1 MKIHNLASL
10 GVLLFAILFPV
21 IEPQNQLQIGS
32 SLVDSG
38 SPARRVDPETIRQA
52 RINPSQS
59 FATVDPLVFL
69 SSIETGGRP
78 DALAIDTCRT
88 PSEVLLYDRLT
99 SNVRFLNS
107 VALTLFPDLV
117 NLPTWNDKKWIAFDR
132 SLCLAYVATT
142 RAQYN
147 FGTIYWEET
156 RLHILDSRVVTA
168 TVSVNESYNRG
179 LPSPADT
186 KYSIEGLAL
195 KQSNSE
201 ADNPARLILDNTRK
215 GRIDVVD
222 LSATGT
228 AVARSQRFAYDER
241 SPEYSNINLGNSLA
255 LESKHETLS
264 VDDLATTDILYISD
278 RNHPYVGG
286 YGYLRVIQL
295 NHPMADLNA
304 VLLPEVNLN
313 STWPFPNGLQGLDIA
328 GQRDLVY
335 IASGL
340 QSFDNGYLGRLS
352 TTNHASLQA
361 GTILYGDMGK
371 VLVDWYD
378 TRRVFI
384 ASFDGFYNDPNQG
397 LYLHLVY
404 DATVIDTLLLK
415 EDYTPSVILPYSMA
429 FDPYTRRLYMAVGSQ
444 ILVVQVNYGLPPP
457 LIVIENPLYLPMIG
471 K

>member
-1 MKIHNLASL
+1 MKIHNLVSL
-10 GVLLFAILFPV
+10 MFLLFTALFPV
-21 IEPQNQLQIGS
+21 IEAHKQLQIGS
-32 SLVDSG
+32 SLPDFK
-38 SPARRVDPETIRQA
+38 SPAHRLPPDTSNHA
-52 RINPSQS
+52 RINQSQGIAS
-59 FATVDPLVFL
+59 VDPLVL
-69 SSIETGGRP
+69 VTSIETGGRP
-78 DALAIDTCRT
+78 DALAIDTCRY
-88 PSEVLLYDRLT
+88 PSEVLFYDRLS

-142 RAQYN
+142 RSQYN
-147 FGTIYWEET
+147 SGPIYWEEA

-168 TVSVNESYNRG
+168 TVSVNEGYNRG

-186 KYSIEGLAL
+186 KYAIEGLAL

-201 ADNPARLILDNTRK
+201 AGNPARLILDNTRR
-215 GRIDVVD
+215 GRIDAVD
-222 LSATGT
+222 LSPAGT

-241 SPEYSNINLGNSLA
+241 SPEYSSSNLGNSLA
-255 LESKHETLS
+255 LENNHETLT
-264 VDDLATTDILYISD
+264 VDDLTTTDILYISD
-278 RNHPYVGG
+278 RNHPNVGG
-286 YGYLRVIQL
+286 YGYIRVIRL
-295 NHPMADLNA
+295 NHPLADLNA
-304 VLLPEVNLN
+304 ALLPEVNLN

-328 GQRDLVY
+328 GPRDLVY

-340 QSFDNGYLGRLS
+340 QSFNNGYLGRLS
-352 TTNHASLQA
+352 TTNHSALQA
-361 GTILYGDMGK
+361 ITIPYGDMGK

-378 TRRVFI
+378 TRRAFI
-384 ASFDGFYNDPNQG
+384 ATFDGFYNDPYQG

-415 EDYTPSVILPYSMA
+415 EDYTPSAILPYAMA

-457 LIVIENPLYLPMIG
+457 LIMLENPVYIPVIR